1 MKVCN
6 FFTRIVQENIASREK
21 HQIVRPD
28 MIHLLME
35 ARKHGLKQ
43 EEVPN
48 LPETGF
54 ATVDNFDLDEKQ
66 KEDTELTDE
75 DIAAQAFL
83 FFLGGFETVSQ
94 QMCFLAHELAV
105 HPDIQKK
112 LREEILST
120 LDKCQ
125 NNLTYEALMGMK
137 YLDMVVSESLRLWPN
152 ALALDRQC
160 TKEYTIQPELPNE
173 NPILIKK
180 GEVLVIPVFGL
191 HRDPQYYPNPESFD
205 PERFNDENKKNIQ
218 PYTYLPFGSGPRNCI
233 GSRFA
238 LLDLKTLFV
247 CLIAKFELVPVEQT
261 QIPLK
266 FSKTAL
272 NITPEN
278 GFWLGFKRRGQ

>member
-1 MKVCN
+1 
-6 FFTRIVQENIASREK
+6 
-21 HQIVRPD
+21 
-28 MIHLLME
+28 ME
-35 ARKHGLKQ
+35 TRKHGVNQ

-48 LPETGF
+48 LPDAGF
-54 ATVDNFDLDEKQ
+54 ATVDNFDLGTKQ
-66 KEDTELTDE
+66 KKYTELTDE

-83 FFLGGFETVSQ
+83 FFLAGFETVSQ
-94 QMCFLAHELAV
+94 QMCFLAHELAAY
-105 HPDIQKK
+105 PEIQAR
-112 LREEILST
+112 LHEEIVDT
-120 LDKCQ
+120 LEKCQ
-125 NNLTYEALMGMK
+125 NNLTYEALMRMK

-173 NPILIKK
+173 KPIVIKK
-180 GEVLVIPVFGL
+180 EEVLVIPVFGL
-191 HRDPQYYPNPESFD
+191 HRDPQYYPDPARFD

-238 LLDLKTLFV
+238 LLDLKALFFY
-247 CLIAKFELVPVEQT
+247 LIANFELVPVEQT

-272 NITPEN
+272 NLTPEN
-278 GFWLGFKRRGQ
+278 GFWLGFRRRML